1 MKRLCRNKKD
11 AKLAGV
17 CAGLGD
23 YFDIDPVIVRLVF
36 LTDNILGCGD
46 FRIYYCLDH
55 RSGSTST
62 EIEFLGII
70 SKRFA
75 YVEYLQ

>member
-1 MKRLCRNKKD
+1 MKRLYRNKKD

-36 LTDNILGCGD
+36 LLTIFWGA
-46 FRIYYCLDH
+46 
-55 RSGSTST
+55 
-62 EIEFLGII
+62 GI
-70 SKRFA
+70 FA
-75 YVEYLQ
+75 YLIAWIIVPEVPPQKLSSSE

>member
-36 LTDNILGCGD
+36 LLTIFWGA
-46 FRIYYCLDH
+46 
-55 RSGSTST
+55 
-62 EIEFLGII
+62 GI
-70 SKRFA
+70 FA
-75 YVEYLQ
+75 YIIAWIIVPEVPPQKLSSSE

>member
-1 MKRLCRNKKD
+1 MKRLYRNKKN

-36 LTDNILGCGD
+36 VLTIFWGA
-46 FRIYYCLDH
+46 
-55 RSGSTST
+55 
-62 EIEFLGII
+62 GI
-70 SKRFA
+70 FA
-75 YVEYLQ
+75 YIIAWIIVPEVPPQKLSSSE

>member
-1 MKRLCRNKKD
+1 MKRFCRNKKD

-36 LTDNILGCGD
+36 LLTIFWGA
-46 FRIYYCLDH
+46 
-55 RSGSTST
+55 
-62 EIEFLGII
+62 GI
-70 SKRFA
+70 FA
-75 YVEYLQ
+75 YIIAWIIVPEVPPQKLSSSE